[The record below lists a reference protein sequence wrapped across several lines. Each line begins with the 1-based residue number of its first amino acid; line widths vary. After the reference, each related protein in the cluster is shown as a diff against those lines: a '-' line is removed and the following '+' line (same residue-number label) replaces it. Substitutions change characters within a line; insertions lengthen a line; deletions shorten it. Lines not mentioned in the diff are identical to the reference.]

1 MPKQP
6 FDAYSKGQPTRP
18 PTQRR
23 RLSLLPHPTTSTQL
37 TPLTATIAA
46 SGLVEGLALHR
57 TVSHVV
63 AQQPTSIEDHDRR
76 LGERLVETGLLNA
89 WQVDQLRRGRTKF
102 TLGPYQIIDSIARG
116 GMGHVFKARHELL
129 GRIEAVKV
137 LPRFKSTPDAIASF
151 RHEIRS
157 QASLD
162 HPNLVRVSYAD
173 REGDLYYLVTE
184 FVPGID
190 LRRLIRRS
198 GPLPESIA
206 AWVVS
211 QAATAVDHAHR
222 RGLVHRDV
230 KPGNVLLTPT
240 GGVKVTD
247 LGLAWSLDG
256 LAASGEVYAEGKI
269 AGTSDYLAPES
280 IRYPDVVRPEG
291 DLYGLGCT
299 LYYAVTGKVPFP
311 GGTHADK
318 LRRRLRDEPTEPQL
332 LNPSLS
338 PAMVSIIRRAMARQ
352 PEHRPESAGAMA
364 SELLALTDASARERL
379 AVIVT
384 ETIARRH
391 HAEDSAVRWSSG
403 EAEDLPETVGLPLHE
418 IAPPGAVDPVA
429 AFEATAIPAAAPT
442 SAARQPSRRR
452 GYPLPLAVT
461 WAALA
466 LTGALLLLT
475 VLRRWLGGG

>member
-1 MPKQP
+1 M
-6 FDAYSKGQPTRP
+6 S
-18 PTQRR
+18 
-23 RLSLLPHPTTSTQL
+23 SLPDLTTSTPV

-46 SGLVEGLALHR
+46 SGLVDGLALHR
-57 TVSHVV
+57 AVSHVV
-63 AQQPTSIEDHDRR
+63 AQLPTSVEDHDRR
-76 LGERLVETGLLNA
+76 LGERLVETGVLNA

-102 TLGPYQIIDSIARG
+102 TLGPYEIVDSIARG

-137 LPRFKSTPDAIASF
+137 LPRSKSTPDAIASF

-157 QASLD
+157 QAALD

-173 REGDLYYLVTE
+173 REGEIYYLVTE
-184 FVPGID
+184 YVPGID

-198 GPLPESIA
+198 GPLPESVA

-211 QAATAVDHAHR
+211 QAATAIDHAHR

-230 KPGNVLLTPT
+230 KPGNLLLTPT

-256 LAASGEVYAEGKI
+256 LAANGDVYAEGKI

-280 IRYPDVVRPEG
+280 IRYPDVVRPES

-318 LRRRLRDEPTEPQL
+318 LRRRLREEPKEPQL
-332 LNPSLS
+332 LNPALS
-338 PAMVSIIRRAMARQ
+338 ATIVSIIRRAMARS

-364 SELLALTDASARERL
+364 QELLTLTEPADRERL

-391 HAEDSAVRWSSG
+391 AADESAVRWSSG

-418 IAPPGAVDPVA
+418 IAPPGAVEEA
-429 AFEATAIPAAAPT
+429 AIREAPGGPMPAPAPNV
-442 SAARQPSRRR
+442 QPPPAPKADSN
-452 GYPLPLAVT
+452 LPQRIT
-461 WAALA
+461 WVSLA
-466 LTGALLLLT
+466 LTAGLLLLT
-475 VLRRWLGGG
+475 ALRRWLG

>member
-1 MPKQP
+1 M
-6 FDAYSKGQPTRP
+6 
-18 PTQRR
+18 
-23 RLSLLPHPTTSTQL
+23 LPHTPTPTTNPALGATI

-57 TVSHVV
+57 AVSHVV
-63 AQQPTSIEDHDRR
+63 SQLPTSVEDHDRR
-76 LGERLVETGLLNA
+76 LGERLIETGVLNS

-102 TLGPYQIIDSIARG
+102 TLGPYQIVDSLARG

-137 LPRFKSTPDAIASF
+137 LPRTRSTPEAVASF
-151 RHEIRS
+151 LHEIRS

-173 REGDLYYLVTE
+173 REGDVYYLVTE
-184 FVPGID
+184 FIPGID
-190 LRRLIRRS
+190 LRRLIRKR
-198 GPLPESIA
+198 GPVDEKIA
-206 AWVVS
+206 AWIVS
-211 QAATAVDHAHR
+211 QAATAIDHAHR

-256 LAASGEVYAEGKI
+256 LAAAGEVYAEGKI

-280 IRYPDVVRPEG
+280 IRYPDIVRPES

-318 LRRRLRDEPTEPQL
+318 LRRRLREEPKEPQS

-338 PAMVSIIRRAMARQ
+338 PAIVSIILRAMARQ
-352 PEHRPESAGAMA
+352 PEQRPESAAAMA
-364 SELLALTDASARERL
+364 SELLELVDSGARERL
-379 AVIVT
+379 AVVVT
-384 ETIARRH
+384 ETIARRQ
-391 HAEDSAVRWSSG
+391 ADESAARWSSG

-418 IAPPGAVDPVA
+418 IAPPFAVEAAVA
-429 AFEATAIPAAAPT
+429 REASATSDREMSEGELPEVELLEEDSPRLKDRTAPQVI
-442 SAARQPSRRR
+442 
-452 GYPLPLAVT
+452 T
-461 WAALA
+461 WVALGFTA
-466 LTGALLLLT
+466 GLLLLT
-475 VLRRWLGGG
+475 ALRRWFGW

>member
-1 MPKQP
+1 M
-6 FDAYSKGQPTRP
+6 S
-18 PTQRR
+18 
-23 RLSLLPHPTTSTQL
+23 SLPDLTTSTPV

-46 SGLVEGLALHR
+46 SGLVDGLALHR
-57 TVSHVV
+57 AVSHVV
-63 AQQPTSIEDHDRR
+63 AQLPTSVEDHDRR
-76 LGERLVETGLLNA
+76 LGERLVETGVLNA

-102 TLGPYQIIDSIARG
+102 TLGPYEIVDSIARG

-137 LPRFKSTPDAIASF
+137 LPRSKSTPDAIASF

-157 QASLD
+157 QAALD

-173 REGDLYYLVTE
+173 REGEIYYLVTE
-184 FVPGID
+184 YVPGID

-198 GPLPESIA
+198 GPLPESVA

-211 QAATAVDHAHR
+211 QAATAIDHAHR

-230 KPGNVLLTPT
+230 KPGNLLLTPT

-256 LAASGEVYAEGKI
+256 LAANGDVYAEGKI

-280 IRYPDVVRPEG
+280 IRYPDVVRPES

-318 LRRRLRDEPTEPQL
+318 LRRRLREEPKEPQL
-332 LNPSLS
+332 LNPALS
-338 PAMVSIIRRAMARQ
+338 ATIVSIIRRAMARS

-364 SELLALTDASARERL
+364 QELLTLTEPADRERL

-391 HAEDSAVRWSSG
+391 AADESAVRWSSG

-418 IAPPGAVDPVA
+418 IAPPGAVEEA
-429 AFEATAIPAAAPT
+429 AIREAPGGPMPAPAPAVPPPPAPKAE
-442 SAARQPSRRR
+442 SN
-452 GYPLPLAVT
+452 LPQRIT
-461 WAALA
+461 WVSLA
-466 LTGALLLLT
+466 LTAGLLLLT
-475 VLRRWLGGG
+475 ALRRWLG

>member
-1 MPKQP
+1 M
-6 FDAYSKGQPTRP
+6 A
-18 PTQRR
+18 
-23 RLSLLPHPTTSTQL
+23 TSTQL
-37 TPLTATIAA
+37 TPLTATILA

-57 TVSHVV
+57 AASHVV
-63 AQQPTSIEDHDRR
+63 SQLPTSIEDHDRR
-76 LGERLVETGLLNA
+76 LGERLVETGVLNS

-102 TLGPYQIIDSIARG
+102 TLGAYQIVDSIARG

-137 LPRFKSTPDAIASF
+137 LPRTRSTPDAIASF

-173 REGDLYYLVTE
+173 REGDIYYLVTE
-184 FVPGID
+184 YVPGID
-190 LRRLIRRS
+190 LRRLIRKR
-198 GPLPESIA
+198 GPLDEKIA

-211 QAATAVDHAHR
+211 QAATAIDHAHR

-256 LAASGEVYAEGKI
+256 LAAAGEVYAEGKI

-280 IRYPDVVRPEG
+280 IRYPDVVRPES

-311 GGTHADK
+311 GGTHGDK
-318 LRRRLRDEPTEPQL
+318 LRRRLRDEPIEPQV

-338 PAMVSIIRRAMARQ
+338 PAIVSIIRRAMARQ
-352 PEHRPESAGAMA
+352 PEHRPESAGSMA
-364 SELLALTDASARERL
+364 SELLALVDVGARERL
-379 AVIVT
+379 AVVVT
-384 ETIARRH
+384 EAIARRH
-391 HAEDSAVRWSSG
+391 AADESAMRWASG
-403 EAEDLPETVGLPLHE
+403 EAEELPETVGLPLHE
-418 IAPPGAVDPVA
+418 IAPPFAV
-429 AFEATAIPAAAPT
+429 EAAA
-442 SAARQPSRRR
+442 AREAP
-452 GYPLPLAVT
+452 PLPKIALLEEEPESVDRWDANLSQLVTPQLVT
-461 WAALA
+461 WGAMGLTAAI
-466 LTGALLLLT
+466 LLLA

>member
-1 MPKQP
+1 M
-6 FDAYSKGQPTRP
+6 S
-18 PTQRR
+18 
-23 RLSLLPHPTTSTQL
+23 SLPDLTTSTPV

-46 SGLVEGLALHR
+46 SGLVDGLALHR
-57 TVSHVV
+57 AVSHVV
-63 AQQPTSIEDHDRR
+63 AQLPTSVEDHDRR
-76 LGERLVETGLLNA
+76 LGERLVETGVLNA

-102 TLGPYQIIDSIARG
+102 TLGPYEIVDSIARG

-137 LPRFKSTPDAIASF
+137 LPRSKSTPDAIASF

-157 QASLD
+157 QAALD

-173 REGDLYYLVTE
+173 REGEIYYLVTE
-184 FVPGID
+184 YVPGID

-198 GPLPESIA
+198 GPLPESVA

-211 QAATAVDHAHR
+211 QAATAIDHAHR

-230 KPGNVLLTPT
+230 KPGNLLLTPT

-256 LAASGEVYAEGKI
+256 LAANGDVYAEGKI

-280 IRYPDVVRPEG
+280 IRYPDVVRPES

-318 LRRRLRDEPTEPQL
+318 LRRRLREEPKEPQL
-332 LNPSLS
+332 LNPALS
-338 PAMVSIIRRAMARQ
+338 ATIVSIIRRAMARS

-364 SELLALTDASARERL
+364 QELLTLTEPADRERL

-391 HAEDSAVRWSSG
+391 AADESAVRWSSG

-418 IAPPGAVDPVA
+418 IAPPGAVEEA
-429 AFEATAIPAAAPT
+429 AIREAPGGQMPAPAPAVPPPPAPKAE
-442 SAARQPSRRR
+442 SN
-452 GYPLPLAVT
+452 LPQRIT
-461 WAALA
+461 WVSLA
-466 LTGALLLLT
+466 LTAGLLLLT
-475 VLRRWLGGG
+475 ALRRWLG